1 MYLGTWNLWKL
12 CWELGK
18 CDEIWRLLSSLF
30 FSSLLF
36 SSLLFS
42 SRLVSSRPVPSRLFC
57 SVLFTLIWR
66 ARLGQHCA
74 NCAMG
79 LFWRRNRFVVWLLR
93 GCAENWVKRR
103 PPKQSNNT
111 VRINLGPVAR
121 ANRLF
126 ARWRHFTTTTRI
138 LQGFALLCKLS
149 LLLFKPRL
157 DYQILIWKKSEKDS
171 GLSSKVTVSCK

>member
-1 MYLGTWNLWKL
+1 
-12 CWELGK
+12 
-18 CDEIWRLLSSLF
+18 
-30 FSSLLF
+30 
-36 SSLLFS
+36 
-42 SRLVSSRPVPSRLFC
+42 
-57 SVLFTLIWR
+57 
-66 ARLGQHCA
+66 
-74 NCAMG
+74 MG

-103 PPKQSNNT
+103 PPQQSNNT

-138 LQGFALLCKLS
+138 LQGFSLLCKLR

-171 GLSSKVTVSCK
+171 GRSSKVTPSCNWPLHAGNCSQLCVRLINTIFWVPFLTYKAVLKLKKNLRIMCSVKIRKMP